1 MMRRKAVV
9 AVVAILV
16 VLSFA
21 GMASAMHLVTGEVIW
36 ANPASRTLMIDSNG
50 LELTFDVV
58 DQAIDSLADLR
69 PGAKVA
75 VRYTHQADGERPLC
89 HHVFAWPIGG

>member
-1 MMRRKAVV
+1 MRRKV
-9 AVVAILV
+9 AVALVAILV

-21 GMASAMHLVTGEVIW
+21 GAAFATHLITGEVIW
-36 ANPASRTLMIDSNG
+36 ANPSARTLMIDANG

-58 DQAIDSLADLR
+58 DHAMDDLANLR

-75 VRYTHQADGERPLC
+75 VHYTQADGERPLC
-89 HHVFAWPIGG
+89 HHVFLWPIGG